1 MENPIEHVKQNF
13 PGWRYVTT
21 APVEPF
27 QYFVRGDGAGVQQ
40 ALRASPVIGKER
52 MIVVRD
58 TPVPEPLDDTP
69 IEVDEVPNTEP
80 IDDGA
85 LESPDADEE
94 FLDEEFLDEEEED
107 IDVSEPFEA
116 ELPPP
121 TPAPTTTNTMNVK
134 NAVKAAFATFT
145 NALSKALK
153 TVNISLNLAENNKDL
168 STITADGVVAA
179 QFRIQ
184 RFPGSNPL
192 LIVSKFAITEQF
204 RNSGLNRALHQ
215 VLEEA
220 ADQAGAAGILATVR
234 EDNQLQN
241 VILEFTGWT
250 PIQSFVNPETGAGVQ
265 LYYKEVGS

>member
-52 MIVVRD
+52 MIVAKD
-58 TPVPEPLDDTP
+58 APVPEPLDETP

-94 FLDEEFLDEEEED
+94 FLDEEEEEEEED
-107 IDVSEPFEA
+107 YPGYSESP
-116 ELPPP
+116 LS
-121 TPAPTTTNTMNVK
+121 PTTTMTIK

-145 NALSKALK
+145 TALTKALK

-184 RFPGSNPL
+184 RFPGSDPL
-192 LIVSKFAITEQF
+192 LIVSKFAIMEQF

-220 ADQAGAAGILATVR
+220 AIQAGAAGILATVR

-250 PIQSFVNPETGAGVQ
+250 PIQPFVNPETGAGVQ